1 MMRIAWIILL
11 MAAIGGALVQL
22 RAGQNAA
29 RAETHRLRGQWW
41 QSRRRL
47 WDQQL
52 RLNVRRLAP
61 PAGGYNEPAAVEL
74 VGPGEPATDRLVVRR
89 D

>member
-1 MMRIAWIILL
+1 MRIAWIILL

-29 RAETHRLRGQWW
+29 RAETHRLRAEWW

-61 PAGGYNEPAAVEL
+61 PAGEPDEPAAVEL
-74 VGPGEPATDRLVVRR
+74 VGPGEPGTDRLVVRR